1 MTDDVFDP
9 DRLLTILLQHEV
21 RFVVIGGLAG
31 NLRGTPV
38 VTHDL
43 DVCYDRARDN
53 LEAMASALAAM
64 HATLRV
70 AREDADLAFP
80 LDARALVL
88 GDSFTL
94 RTDFGPFDIL
104 GTPSGT
110 SGYEDLV
117 VGATSFEIADGV
129 IVQVSSIEDLIRM
142 KRASARTK
150 DIAQLAHLEALD
162 HEIDRY
168 REEGFDPQQGV

>member
-9 DRLLTILLQHEV
+9 DRLLTTLLEHEV

-53 LEAMASALAAM
+53 LESMASALADM

-70 AREDADLAFP
+70 AREDADLSFP

-110 SGYEDLV
+110 KGYGDLV
-117 VGATSFEIADGV
+117 VGATSFEVADGV
-129 IVQVSSIEDLIRM
+129 VVQVSSIEDLIRM

-150 DIAQLAHLEALD
+150 DLAQLAHLEALEG
-162 HEIDRY
+162 EIDRF
-168 REEGFDPQQGV
+168 RDEGLDPQQGV